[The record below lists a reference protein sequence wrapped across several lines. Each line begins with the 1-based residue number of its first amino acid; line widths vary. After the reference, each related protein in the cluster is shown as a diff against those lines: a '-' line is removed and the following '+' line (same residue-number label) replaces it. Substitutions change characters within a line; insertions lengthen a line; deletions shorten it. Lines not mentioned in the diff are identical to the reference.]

1 MDDGSKKKKLLL
13 GKMAERKVVIMY
25 KDVWKRFGAKIMIV
39 MCSIL
44 LLGGVAI
51 AAPRLR
57 AVDDERANVNLG
69 TITQSAIQIVDEF
82 GNPLNLR
89 YTGETIYPEHLK
101 INDDVYNIGT
111 NNTTENNDFIVE
123 PQNDA
128 NGKQYDYVNATP
140 DGTTIKV
147 SIRAS
152 KAGSGKFTG
161 TIIFDYSIQRAL
173 ITERELTFKVAN
185 NGYEFAEN
193 SVADNLFVL
202 QNDNSNLSSRF
213 TVEVNEVP
221 VLGYS
226 IVSETDDTNF
236 LPDQTKVGEQ
246 GFRFKMDNY
255 EWNTGT
261 TASPSYSPYFG
272 KTINAVKHIK
282 DLGVTVEGAPI
293 GTWSGGKYDETW
305 SPTVVVPG
313 KTVNMDYAQPE
324 EEEQNDGSYKVK
336 VTGKKADCYGVVRS
350 EKTYTKTT
358 QPADFILVRIKDE
371 NGNNLSTPQED
382 GFWVP
387 YDESVGDIGT
397 YLITGMNANIRDKY
411 QVKVKVGD
419 SYVPVTNGWN
429 GVTPLDDGEIIE
441 KTHATAGQV
450 KQKIRANGKEGDLYY
465 KVRRNLG
472 GTAGQMEEGVNL
484 HLLFDAPEYKNSN
497 GTIIRESDCIFDG
510 QTSYKLFPQMY
521 FETRTGARKED
532 CYVLQE
538 GEDYTVSYQL
548 KPRIG
553 GAVEDNSDCKNAGTV
568 IMTIEGI
575 NGYEGTIVG
584 EEDYE
589 KRGKAIYTISPK
601 IFDSDSHEIR
611 LNKDMQNEQGHYLY
625 SLGTEQ
631 EQIINDAIL
640 YTKRGNR
647 VKALKDLI
655 KGTDFDAAIYK
666 YEGSVLS
673 TSALGPQDSLE
684 AGIKYAI
691 QVTFKGNY
699 DTTKG
704 KELLRDFEII
714 KYDWGTLIKEV
725 EPTCGTALCSSS
737 SAIRHTY
744 NGYAHTPKVVL
755 KDADGK
761 ELPSGAYSVVE
772 DGYVNNVNAGE
783 NTAIVKVNL
792 AGYDKPFEVKFTIR
806 KRPLTNKTVQFSE
819 DEFNKTGSDWTH
831 DYGGKGTVPKLTK
844 LNVAYMSGDAAIKA
858 TLNAGTDSGADFE
871 VDADTNGNP
880 NLYEDIGGG
889 TYKLW
894 DPDNAA
900 TTMGYYYKIT
910 LKNSNYQADPS
921 GNILYV
927 GPFKFTPKS
936 IAQKP
941 VVITQLVDR
950 IDYPEGGIADT
961 AILTTVQD
969 YLNTSGNLIVKDGD
983 ITLAYGT
990 DYVITTDSTKNL
1002 IHEKGMIEF
1011 TLTGHGC
1018 YGGTT
1023 QKYFINVGEPITDVK
1038 IREKAFST
1046 STGTNDKVSFVDSIA
1061 ELRNTYTYDSAL
1073 ADSDPYGLNFLSDG
1087 ETVDKYKTYLYKGDS
1102 SNTGTKLY
1110 MGVNY
1115 NVYFDNASDET
1126 DKLTDTVWCE
1136 LPISGR
1142 DGYYGEAKIRFKLG
1156 KIDLE
1161 ERTLDISVV
1170 DPEQYVYEWEGVSIP
1185 VTLKVVDNSSIAGQT
1200 EGETLTEGVDYRIE
1214 YGKDPLTKDKAPD
1227 QADKHWYY
1235 VCGMG
1240 RYTGTV
1246 EGQYTIL
1253 PRPLA
1258 GTDDN
1263 GNAIEEGKKVKDRF
1277 EVTGLKYEY
1286 EYVPSGVKPK
1296 VGLVYTHVLVFGKP
1310 ETTTETLVQGRGFLT
1325 QVKNGDRVTADE
1337 EEQNA
1342 NHARIIF
1349 SPIVGDDNF
1358 AGSFNEYFRIT
1369 TVTMANENSNCFIR
1383 LKPST
1388 YDFAAEEIRP
1398 GRATA
1403 DGVNQD
1409 LQQLVVGQYIES
1421 GTQAS
1426 DNGNQDDI
1434 QTDENGKLWI
1444 PIKPSEYTVEYT
1456 GNYYVSG
1463 GYTGEDQ
1470 TKITRVV
1477 IKGKHEDGV
1486 SPTSS
1491 SGNYAGTMT
1500 QKFTIQGNL
1509 AKEVRA
1515 TTGGAIISKTD
1526 VTNHVI
1532 GYSDIAGEKTDTSG
1546 MTVEFRQR
1554 SQDDPNNFVLRNLIW
1569 KDEYGVRIKGVDIT
1583 KIVSPKIGVYDDE
1596 ETGIYGIIDSTEG
1609 KERYFVGQQ
1618 RTPIVIQGDLS
1629 GKETKVTSK
1638 ETNSETIVI
1647 TIPDGTKPEDMHLQD
1662 KIRITCGGDEDVLE
1676 YGKDYIFVSGEGG
1689 DNTSIVPS
1697 MTPGVGKTVTIAPT
1711 SEADSKKY
1719 LTGKRLITYQV
1730 QQQLVSENYVVTGV
1744 PNTVMYNHGNP
1755 VLDLNSILVR
1765 IKGQTEPLNKGEDY
1779 DIAFKYDKGK
1789 TVRSDQAIIITPKG
1803 NYNGRP
1809 YQIPFEVTRY
1819 DLTEANKNKDIQITA
1834 EDVAT
1839 YTGDNVYPK
1848 IDSVMVNAVSGS
1860 AMSTSVQIFGKGD
1873 DRPEAEGKE
1882 IAFELRPV
1890 EGQDNVNF
1898 QNRKEVEC
1906 ILAGVTNYTG
1916 EIRLKYSILQKN
1928 IESKTG
1934 DKYDVRFYTPEQNYP
1949 YQNGDSIEPEP
1960 RGEYNGL
1967 TLIGRKDTGSGSSS
1981 FGRDVPFIF
1990 TYPKDTINVGTK
2002 TITITGN
2009 GNFTGVRTLDY
2020 NITQL
2025 DLANT
2030 ELKFADAELIYDRH
2044 EQHPSF
2050 TLSYGGKQIVTY
2062 DKTNGVKSDYINN
2075 VKVTF
2080 ENATNATK
2088 PGQLASVTLSFDDK
2102 DKANSNYT
2110 GTKTAQFAIQPA
2122 SLEGHV
2128 AFMYHPEGEAGN
2140 IEVESN
2146 LHLPWTGESVKPVF
2160 PIQEPTFKD
2169 TDLAEGEAGAIYE
2182 FAGKRNS
2189 GDFLKRAANADAT
2202 VGNGDYTIDFK
2213 YVEPDSEDV
2222 DVRDDYGDADGRKN
2236 CTLAGKVKV
2245 TITGINNYKDSA
2257 SFWYYIG
2264 DDISADGSAKL
2275 QTNTAIYNAKKQPP
2289 TVIVSGISR
2298 DKYTVARYRG
2308 EVKNENFITEKDI
2321 IDAATY
2327 YIRLEGNP
2335 TKGTYA
2341 TKPITL
2347 TYTIQPRPISNSV
2360 VIDGFKKE
2368 YNYTGLAICPV
2379 GISVTDYI
2387 DRTKYKLTENEDYSL
2402 TYTNNINVGT
2412 ATINVN
2418 GEGNFKG
2425 TAAARFAITSSMIS
2439 GGSNGT
2445 PGGSVSNGSGQI
2457 SGAVAVAPDD
2467 VRVTLDAGNAMYYTG
2482 KQLTPAVTISGMTQ
2496 NTDYTVTY
2504 SNNVEVGTGVITITG
2519 MGNNTGTITKNFRI
2533 VAKLSDC
2540 KVTNIPD
2547 QQYTGSAVEPLITV
2561 TCGNSILTKD
2571 KDYTVSFVN
2580 NVEIGTATAMIR
2592 AAGNSNYIGSLEAK
2606 FNIGNN
2612 VGGFIVS
2619 GYAPTYP
2626 YTGSAIT
2633 PAVTVESGSTRL
2645 QQGTD
2650 YTVSYENNVDAG
2662 SASIIVK
2669 GAGKYTGTQTVNFI
2683 IEPRSIQVCDTTEV
2697 EDKTYTGDAYT
2708 PSITV
2713 RDSGKVLQN
2722 GVDYTLTYSDNVNP
2736 GLATITIQ
2744 GLSNNYTGTKKI
2756 TFRIGGVA
2764 VSGLQVSAINA
2775 TSIKL
2780 KWQQQGYADGYQV
2793 CNSKSKVVK
2802 TVNGGND
2809 STTVAGL
2816 KPGKTYKYKVRS
2828 YTTNSQGE
2836 RSYSAASAVVTATTK
2851 LKTPAVTLKRKG
2863 TGRMRIKWTKS
2874 TNADGYEIF
2883 YKNTKSAKYRRIK
2896 KVDDVNTRICNV
2908 RGIKSG
2914 KKCYVRVRAYKK
2926 TGSTTLR
2933 SAMSKTKTIK
2943 VK

>member
-1 MDDGSKKKKLLL
+1 
-13 GKMAERKVVIMY
+13 MY
-25 KDVWKRFGAKIMIV
+25 KDVWKRFGAKILIV
-39 MCSIL
+39 MCSVL

-57 AVDDERANVNLG
+57 AAQSVDNQKFVA
-69 TITQSAIQIVDEF
+69 VDEQS
-82 GNPLNLR
+82 LE
-89 YTGETIYPEHLK
+89 Y
-101 INDDVYNIGT
+101 IG
-111 NNTTENNDFIVE
+111 NNT
-123 PQNDA
+123 
-128 NGKQYDYVNATP
+128 
-140 DGTTIKV
+140 
-147 SIRAS
+147 
-152 KAGSGKFTG
+152 
-161 TIIFDYSIQRAL
+161 
-173 ITERELTFKVAN
+173 
-185 NGYEFAEN
+185 
-193 SVADNLFVL
+193 
-202 QNDNSNLSSRF
+202 
-213 TVEVNEVP
+213 P
-221 VLGYS
+221 VFPKTLRLNS
-226 IVSETDDTNF
+226 IVINYSGDENQTESQDTLSKYINYGSNIK
-236 LPDQTKVGEQ
+236 LRLQEGNWTQATQNEAVVKVGVK
-246 GFRFKMDNY
+246 F
-255 EWNTGT
+255 
-261 TASPSYSPYFG
+261 PSG
-272 KTINAVKHIK
+272 
-282 DLGVTVEGAPI
+282 
-293 GTWSGGKYDETW
+293 
-305 SPTVVVPG
+305 
-313 KTVNMDYAQPE
+313 
-324 EEEQNDGSYKVK
+324 
-336 VTGKKADCYGVVRS
+336 
-350 EKTYTKTT
+350 YT
-358 QPADFILVRIKDE
+358 IKDE
-371 NGNNLSTPQED
+371 NGNDVSLTGTGICEYKIKPQTAGSVTVTLNNADKYSNYNNENRLMMGPLRALAPSDFKVTVIDGKGNTVDLSSSGETEAGYEVYDTKTFDTQQINPKPANYGSYNCFIKLKNYQLSDQYQSKPITITHHIKDYDVTVGGVVKTLKDDVLSEHPGTDSIKLKIKGDDDIVESDLNGSYTVNNYQRIPNTNPQQYKIVIEGKSD
-382 GFWVP
+382 KCFGSLELGPYTISEKMEQFVLVKQGESASDDSFDTTVP
-387 YDESVGDIGT
+387 YDEEEDTYRIQNMGASKIQEYSLFQKKSTGYEKVATYNADTNDPTLPKWNSVVFDASDCHFMKNGDPIPG
-397 YLITGMNANIRDKY
+397 
-411 QVKVKVGD
+411 
-419 SYVPVTNGWN
+419 
-429 GVTPLDDGEIIE
+429 
-441 KTHATAGQV
+441 ATAGILQ
-450 KQKIRANGKEGDLYY
+450 QKITVGGVTGYLIYRVSRELLVDGKINEKL
-465 KVRRNLG
+465 
-472 GTAGQMEEGVNL
+472 Q
-484 HLLFDAPEYKNSN
+484 FDSPIDKDTKKTQPNNTYEY
-497 GTIIRESDCIFDG
+497 DG
-510 QTSYKLFPQMY
+510 SQHRMIPQMY
-521 FETRTGARKED
+521 FKAANGETIDEAKKPYLELDKDYSLDWKYLQDSTSGTWGKDVGTVAMQVTGKGLYSEGKLIPNGAADRDEKLQNIRYRVTGQVVSKQNSFSVKLLNSDLDEQYNFILNTTAQQIISSAQLCKEGRGIFFIEDAEKNHTTFKPSFFRKTAGVWTEVD
-532 CYVLQE
+532 IPNNNFSDFKFNAPGDYRVVFALGGNYVTPDGKGIELAE
-538 GEDYTVSYQL
+538 REISCEFTIDAFDITEYEFSIVGCEPDYNIGCDNEFVAGKNHIYNG
-548 KPRIG
+548 KPHKPQ
-553 GAVEDNSDCKNAGTV
+553 VEMRKRSDNSLVDS
-568 IMTIEGI
+568 I
-575 NGYEGTIVG
+575 NGELYSVDHYRYVTDPEST
-584 EEDYE
+584 ERSDLTDA
-589 KRGKAIYTISPK
+589 GKAIAYVKVVGYELRQVEFTIEPRQLETANIVFS
-601 IFDSDSHEIR
+601 E
-611 LNKDMQNEQGHYLY
+611 KDGFRNIEETTTSG
-625 SLGTEQ
+625 
-631 EQIINDAIL
+631 
-640 YTKRGNR
+640 
-647 VKALKDLI
+647 
-655 KGTDFDAAIYK
+655 AAIHPYNGK
-666 YEGSVLS
+666 TPPEV
-673 TSALGPQDSLE
+673 TELG
-684 AGIKYAI
+684 
-691 QVTFKGNY
+691 
-699 DTTKG
+699 
-704 KELLRDFEII
+704 
-714 KYDWGTLIKEV
+714 
-725 EPTCGTALCSSS
+725 
-737 SAIRHTY
+737 IRHTQIDRS
-744 NGYAHTPKVVL
+744 TVL
-755 KDADGK
+755 QAGNADNNKDFTIIEGLFDADGQ
-761 ELPSGAYSVVE
+761 SS
-772 DGYVNNVNAGE
+772 
-783 NTAIVKVNL
+783 
-792 AGYDKPFEVKFTIR
+792 
-806 KRPLTNKTVQFSE
+806 
-819 DEFNKTGSDWTH
+819 
-831 DYGGKGTVPKLTK
+831 
-844 LNVAYMSGDAAIKA
+844 
-858 TLNAGTDSGADFE
+858 TDIDI
-871 VDADTNGNP
+871 NGQ
-880 NLYEDIGGG
+880 
-889 TYKLW
+889 
-894 DPDNAA
+894 
-900 TTMGYYYKIT
+900 YYYKIK
-910 LKNSNYQADPS
+910 LANSNYKSDNRQ
-921 GNILYV
+921 NTLLV
-927 GPFKFTPKS
+927 GPFRFEAKDISKATIDP
-936 IAQKP
+936 
-941 VVITQLVDR
+941 LVDVIGYDQYVASSTNNDDR
-950 IDYPEGGIADT
+950 GRKAVEKYLKGEFQNKKLTVTDGSDT
-961 AILTTVQD
+961 LV
-969 YLNTSGNLIVKDGD
+969 
-983 ITLAYGT
+983 YGT
-990 DYVITTDSTKNL
+990 DYVITSSGTNALKDMVSEDGT
-1002 IHEKGMIEF
+1002 IVF
-1011 TLTGHGC
+1011 TLSGKNCYTGE
-1018 YGGTT
+1018 TARI
-1023 QKYFINVGEPITDVK
+1023 KINVGTD
-1038 IREKAFST
+1038 I
-1046 STGTNDKVSFVDSIA
+1046 VDSTVYA
-1061 ELRNTYTYDSAL
+1061 QKNNDSNGARPDPASFEELRTAVIKGAYDAPTLSN
-1073 ADSDPYGLNFLSDG
+1073 PYVLDFLKKG
-1087 ETVDKYKTYLYKGDS
+1087 EMETLDKTYLYLD
-1102 SNTGTKLY
+1102 GTKLLY
-1110 MGVNY
+1110 EENY
-1115 NVYFDNASDET
+1115 GPVSVDSEYDAST
-1126 DKLTDTVWCE
+1126 DKTYCIVN
-1136 LPISGR
+1136 ISGR
-1142 DGYYGEAKIRFKLG
+1142 NGYYGN
-1156 KIDLE
+1156 
-1161 ERTLDISVV
+1161 
-1170 DPEQYVYEWEGVSIP
+1170 VSIKVQIRKRSLNSDNCTVEVLDADYTYIGKGHRIP
-1185 VTLKVVDNSSIAGQT
+1185 VQLKVMYGTVELK
-1200 EGETLTEGVDYRIE
+1200 EGTDYEIW
-1214 YGKDPLTKDKAPD
+1214 YDVTDDKAPID
-1227 QADKHWYY
+1227 ASTYPFYLKGLKQYEGEKRGANQMYTIKPRNIATTVSGGAINTSKFEIDMAKSYTYVKGGFRPVVKLKYRINEDDEWLELTDKEFK
-1235 VCGMG
+1235 
-1240 RYTGTV
+1240 YTPYNTDHVSGSSEPDEEHARVYV
-1246 EGQYTIL
+1246 EG
-1253 PRPLA
+1253 R
-1258 GTDDN
+1258 
-1263 GNAIEEGKKVKDRF
+1263 GNFCGNFTELFNINPVDMERDCRIEMS
-1277 EVTGLKYEY
+1277 
-1286 EYVPSGVKPK
+1286 PS
-1296 VGLVYTHVLVFGKP
+1296 
-1310 ETTTETLVQGRGFLT
+1310 
-1325 QVKNGDRVTADE
+1325 
-1337 EEQNA
+1337 
-1342 NHARIIF
+1342 I
-1349 SPIVGDDNF
+1349 
-1358 AGSFNEYFRIT
+1358 
-1369 TVTMANENSNCFIR
+1369 
-1383 LKPST
+1383 
-1388 YDFAAEEIRP
+1388 YDFRAKDIRP
-1398 GRATA
+1398 A
-1403 DGVNQD
+1403 DGNHGLGSNVTF
-1409 LQQLVVGQYIES
+1409 VVRQRVSNDVTIEGG
-1421 GTQAS
+1421 GTGG
-1426 DNGNQDDI
+1426 DVTVDG
-1434 QTDENGKLWI
+1434 DERWMAIDPG
-1444 PIKPSEYTVEYT
+1444 EYDTGYS

-1463 GYTGEDQ
+1463 DFVTTSDGSEYTEPTSIKVTGLYNPQNPSEGGNYRGSLTRTFTIRGDLAAEVADPTDATNIFSKTTI
-1470 TKITRVV
+1470 TKNEIPYSTLKDKAEGSTNIGNSGMEVQFQQQERVV
-1477 IKGKHEDGV
+1477 DDKGIGAGAGSKGHYATRILKWGQDYEVYLTDINSSEPLGKVVPQVGV
-1486 SPTSS
+1486 H
-1491 SGNYAGTMT
+1491 SGRIEGTGNFIGKQENVDIFIT
-1500 QKFTIQGNL
+1500 GNL
-1509 AKEVRA
+1509 
-1515 TTGGAIISKTD
+1515 G
-1526 VTNHVI
+1526 
-1532 GYSDIAGEKTDTSG
+1532 
-1546 MTVEFRQR
+1546 
-1554 SQDDPNNFVLRNLIW
+1554 
-1569 KDEYGVRIKGVDIT
+1569 
-1583 KIVSPKIGVYDDE
+1583 DDE
-1596 ETGIYGIIDSTEG
+1596 ETEVNPNPKQNGVTLEDGVIVIRSDSTDIKLQDYISVKCGGRTLDYG
-1609 KERYFVGQQ
+1609 KEYRFIEDGSSDKDAEPNMAPGQ
-1618 RTPIVIQGDLS
+1618 RS
-1629 GKETKVTSK
+1629 
-1638 ETNSETIVI
+1638 
-1647 TIPDGTKPEDMHLQD
+1647 
-1662 KIRITCGGDEDVLE
+1662 IRITYTNESKSYLRGD
-1676 YGKDYIFVSGEGG
+1676 
-1689 DNTSIVPS
+1689 
-1697 MTPGVGKTVTIAPT
+1697 
-1711 SEADSKKY
+1711 
-1719 LTGKRLITYQV
+1719 RLIKYWVKQE
-1730 QQQLVSENYVVTGV
+1730 LDLEKYNVTGV
-1744 PNTVMYNHGNP
+1744 EENYEYNHGSPVIDLDEVQVRYDTTLLKRDRDYTIEFEKNDGYSVNP
-1755 VLDLNSILVR
+1755 EHKV
-1765 IKGQTEPLNKGEDY
+1765 
-1779 DIAFKYDKGK
+1779 
-1789 TVRSDQAIIITPKG
+1789 IITPIG
-1803 NYNGRP
+1803 NYSGDAKKLA
-1809 YQIPFEVTRY
+1809 FAVTKY
-1819 DLTEANKNKDIQITA
+1819 DLAKNQQQIKIDADSTTIYTGKDVFPTINSVVVKARIVSGGGVASNVNIFGEGDTEKPGFTEAA
-1834 EDVAT
+1834 YA
-1839 YTGDNVYPK
+1839 
-1848 IDSVMVNAVSGS
+1848 
-1860 AMSTSVQIFGKGD
+1860 
-1873 DRPEAEGKE
+1873 
-1882 IAFELRPV
+1882 LRPV
-1890 EGQDNVNF
+1890 EGQDNINF
-1898 QNRKEVEC
+1898 QNRIEVDC
-1906 ILAGVTNYTG
+1906 VLAGVGNYTG
-1916 EIRLKYSILQKN
+1916 EIKLKYSILQKN
-1928 IESKTG
+1928 IEDMT
-1934 DKYDVRFYTPEQNYP
+1934 DEQYDIRFYTPEQNYP

-1981 FGRDVPFIF
+1981 FGRDVSFIF

-2075 VKVTF
+2075 IKVTF

-2088 PGQLASVTLSFDDK
+2088 PGQLASVMLSFDEK
-2102 DKANSNYT
+2102 DQANSNYT

-2236 CTLAGKVKV
+2236 CTLAGKVRV

-2347 TYTIQPRPISNSV
+2347 TYTIQPRAISNSV

-2504 SNNVEVGTGVITITG
+2504 SNNIEVGTGVITITG

-2764 VSGLQVSAINA
+2764 VSGLQVSAVNA

-2793 CNSKSKVVK
+2793 CNSKSKVIK
-2802 TVNGGND
+2802 TVNGSNA

-2851 LKTPAVTLKRKG
+2851 LKTPAVTLKRNG